1 MEEIETGMIV
11 TALYKTG
18 KYVGK
23 AEQIK
28 NGKVLVSILS
38 VLKHPKQGDLHNP
51 NQSNVPF
58 FHQRKAMAFQEKTWA
73 PIHTVKPYD
82 GEVQDYGTSL
92 KNAFQ
97 ELYVSLEA
105 ADDEWSTRSLLELEK
120 LKKDYKFEVNS

>member
-1 MEEIETGMIV
+1 MEQIEAGMTV

-38 VLKHPKQGDLHNP
+38 VLTHPKQGDLHNP
-51 NQSNVPF
+51 NQSDVPF

-73 PIHTVKPYD
+73 PIHTVKPYE
-82 GEVQDYGTSL
+82 GEVQDYRTSL
-92 KNAFQ
+92 ENAYH
-97 ELYVSLEA
+97 ELYQSLER
-105 ADDEWSTRSLLELEK
+105 ADDEWSRRSLYELTN
-120 LKKDYKFEVNS
+120 LKKDYKF